1 MLFCPTFLLNVFQ
14 NFTGNADVNTVV
26 ESKIVPPIVARYV
39 RIHPGYMSGKYVCL
53 RLELYGC
60 LNKEGLLCTVAWGY
74 CLMNY
79 LVSGYTVG
87 IKRQLIKFNSE

>member
-1 MLFCPTFLLNVFQ
+1 MLFCLKLFLNVFQ
-14 NFTGNADVNTVV
+14 IFTGNTDVNTVV
-26 ESKIVPPIVARYV
+26 ESKMVPCIVARYV
-39 RIHPGYMSGKYVCL
+39 RIHPGYKLAIQVCL

-87 IKRQLIKFNSE
+87 IERQLIKFNWK